1 MKKYLFYP
9 NGDIRN
15 VKKNKLIHVNNLNI
29 RKNNSILLYDD
40 NNNHIGVTIH
50 RAVAELFLDNPNKYT
65 DIRHKD
71 KNLHNNKVSNLEFFS
86 RSTELVDYYKER
98 FSIIDSD
105 KRWDCSQIPPSN
117 QHNSQTYVPFI
128 CNGCGCCT
136 KRTWECM
143 VTNYKPCKKNCY
155 IIKSK
160 KYTFADIETI
170 EINDIETPEI
180 QEEWK
185 VFPDNTNYEISNM
198 GKIKNIR
205 TGRILTG
212 CVDNVSGYERTSLN
226 NKNTTIH
233 YAVAKTFIPNL
244 EIKPCIDH
252 INSVRTDNRVSN
264 LRWCTYSENNNYK
277 NDNSTK
283 EYKPHKNGRQ
293 VRSINPRTKEEK
305 IHPTLMCA
313 SKWILEN
320 IKNIDTTNK
329 DIDKQLRSNSSY
341 LSSRIIK
348 NNNSWF
354 GYNLIWQ
361 FVDNSYELTN
371 EEWREI
377 TTIEKD
383 GYYISNFGRLKTPN
397 GKIKDTCSITGG
409 YYDLKI
415 IKGGKHHKIHRL
427 VAMHFIPNPEN
438 KPFVNH
444 INLNKFDNRVDNL
457 EWCTNGENIQHAY
470 KNGANSRAS
479 KVIQYD
485 KNGKKMIKEFPTIE
499 CASEE
504 LNIPSSQISAVCRGI
519 SLQTCGFHFKY
530 AENKDNQIRSRKY
543 NRTNSKKVFQY
554 DNEKQLI
561 CTHKSV
567 SQCALYF
574 KVKQGMIKTRLKG
587 GKSTNLELNRFIF
600 TYSGL

>member
-29 RKNNSILLYDD
+29 RKNNRILLYSDD
-40 NNNHIGVTIH
+40 NNRIGVTIH

-71 KNLHNNKVSNLEFFS
+71 ENLYNNHVSNLEFFS
-86 RSTELVDYYKER
+86 RSTELVE
-98 FSIIDSD
+98 
-105 KRWDCSQIPPSN
+105 
-117 QHNSQTYVPFI
+117 
-128 CNGCGCCT
+128 
-136 KRTWECM
+136 
-143 VTNYKPCKKNCY
+143 
-155 IIKSK
+155 
-160 KYTFADIETI
+160 FA
-170 EINDIETPEI
+170 DIETPEI

-185 VFPDNTNYEISNM
+185 VFPDNSNYEISTM
-198 GKIKNIR
+198 GKMKNIR
-205 TGRILTG
+205 TGRIFTG
-212 CVDNVSGYERTSLN
+212 CVDKVSGYERTNLN
-226 NKNTTIH
+226 NKCTTIH

-244 EIKPCIDH
+244 ENKPCIDH

-264 LRWCTYSENNNYK
+264 LRWCTYSENNAYK
-277 NDNSTK
+277 NDNSIK

-329 DIDKQLRSNSSY
+329 DIDKQLRSDSSY

-354 GYNLIWQ
+354 GYNLIWR
-361 FVDNSYELTN
+361 FVDNSYEFKN

-377 TTIEKD
+377 TTIEKE

-397 GKIKDTCSITGG
+397 GTIKDTFSITGG

-427 VAMHFIPNPEN
+427 VAMHFIANLEN
-438 KPFVNH
+438 KPYVNH
-444 INLNKFDNRVDNL
+444 INLNKFDNCVDNL
-457 EWCTNGENIQHAY
+457 EWCTNAENIQHAY
-470 KNGANSRAS
+470 QNGANSRAS
-479 KVIQYD
+479 EVIQYD
-485 KNGKKMIKEFPTIE
+485 KDGEKMIKEFPTIE
-499 CASEE
+499 CASKE
-504 LNIPSSQISAVCRGI
+504 LNIPSSLIS
-519 SLQTCGFHFKY
+519 
-530 AENKDNQIRSRKY
+530 
-543 NRTNSKKVFQY
+543 
-554 DNEKQLI
+554 
-561 CTHKSV
+561 SV
-567 SQCALYF
+567 
-574 KVKQGMIKTRLKG
+574 
-587 GKSTNLELNRFIF
+587 
-600 TYSGL
+600 